1 MVEPGVWEQLWPHR
15 REVFGSHAAHDGRRD
30 GMVRHGGAA
39 VAWRVECDRGP
50 CIKTRCAQVRRIP
63 LPESGEDRRHRRRRR
78 VPSVAGKSQT
88 FTQRHHAITGQRAS
102 CTDWL
107 SAGHRPI
114 ERATLCVCWLEME
127 AGHLG
132 ACWLLFFYS
141 VARRRAGLTS
151 ASRFH
156 QTSDWI
162 HRPSLLNIQ

>member
-1 MVEPGVWEQLWPHR
+1 MVEPGVWEQLGPHR
-15 REVFGSHAAHDGRRD
+15 REVLGSHAAHDGRRD
-30 GMVRHGGAA
+30 GMVRHSGAA
-39 VAWRVECDRGP
+39 VAWRVECDLGP
-50 CIKTRCAQVRRIP
+50 CIKNKVRTGAPDTSSREWGRSPPPPSEEGSFCCRQVP
-63 LPESGEDRRHRRRRR
+63 NLH
-78 VPSVAGKSQT
+78 A
-88 FTQRHHAITGQRAS
+88 RHHAITGQRAS

-107 SAGHRPI
+107 SAGLRPI

-132 ACWLLFFYS
+132 ACWLLFFCS

-151 ASRFH
+151 ASRSH